1 MAALPKEK
9 LTLQDIRRDLRQE
22 QKSVWVEILWRL
34 AITLFRC
41 LLVYLTMQIFRAFVW
56 VAALILPLRSAA
68 FLIKTAVDLVR
79 LYRGSTE
86 LRIVQDKLVG
96 MYETD
101 EFRKGRYT
109 DYLFRRGFR
118 RYAHPVTVYRLRF
131 ASYGEYTVPR
141 ENYAHSE
148 QYPLSARGV
157 YLYSECGD
165 TYYLVLSRRS
175 AGDILLAYNTKLFEL
190 EQ

>member
-1 MAALPKEK
+1 MAALSKEK
-9 LTLQDIRRDLRQE
+9 LTLQDIRRDLRQK
-22 QKSVWVEILWRL
+22 QKSVWVEILWSL
-34 AITLFRC
+34 APTLFCC
-41 LLVYLTMQIFRAFVW
+41 LLTYLTMQICRAVVW
-56 VAALILPLRSAA
+56 VAALILTLIGAA
-68 FLIKTAVDLVR
+68 FLIKAAVDLVR

-101 EFRKGRYT
+101 DFCMGRYT
-109 DYLFRRGFR
+109 GDLCHRRFR
-118 RYAHPVTVYRLRF
+118 RYAHPVTVYHLRF
-131 ASYGEYTVPR
+131 ASYGEYT
-141 ENYAHSE
+141 
-148 QYPLSARGV
+148 SARSV

-165 TYYLVLSRRS
+165 TYYLVLSRRP

>member
-79 LYRGSTE
+79 LLQYR
-86 LRIVQDKLVG
+86 RVQQVR
-96 MYETD
+96 T
-101 EFRKGRYT
+101 
-109 DYLFRRGFR
+109 
-118 RYAHPVTVYRLRF
+118 
-131 ASYGEYTVPR
+131 S
-141 ENYAHSE
+141 
-148 QYPLSARGV
+148 
-157 YLYSECGD
+157 
-165 TYYLVLSRRS
+165 
-175 AGDILLAYNTKLFEL
+175 I
-190 EQ
+190 